1 MEGRAADFEFNDR
14 AYDGVG
20 GRGWCIAEQGASK
33 AVAAHLKA
41 ARHSTATTQPERFR
55 VAEASR
61 PKVCELDPIHG
72 VFEVE
77 LSVVA
82 ERALFARKQLH
93 KQASNLNKQAS
104 NFTEHGDGTTP
115 REYLL
120 DALEAIEKATFTGKG
135 DKPMVRMLLA
145 KLEWLIRSAVEED
158 ASISGRDGRT
168 VDPAVV
174 RQSRERAKKEERD
187 DDGAE
192 LLTLR
197 REV

>member
-1 MEGRAADFEFNDR
+1 MFVIQTSYPSLYSTIPGAM
-14 AYDGVG
+14 DGELTIQ
-20 GRGWCIAEQGASK
+20 CQAE
-33 AVAAHLKA
+33 
-41 ARHSTATTQPERFR
+41 HSLDQKCKLLEKRCKELEVVPERTVFGACWPR
-55 VAEASR
+55 KRGHAEGA
-61 PKVCELDPIHG
+61 
-72 VFEVE
+72 
-77 LSVVA
+77 
-82 ERALFARKQLH
+82 
-93 KQASNLNKQAS
+93 
-104 NFTEHGDGTTP
+104 TP
-115 REYLL
+115 SEYLSQ
-120 DALEAIEKATFTGKG
+120 ALEAIEHAAFTGKG
-135 DKPMVRMLLA
+135 DKPKVQLLLA